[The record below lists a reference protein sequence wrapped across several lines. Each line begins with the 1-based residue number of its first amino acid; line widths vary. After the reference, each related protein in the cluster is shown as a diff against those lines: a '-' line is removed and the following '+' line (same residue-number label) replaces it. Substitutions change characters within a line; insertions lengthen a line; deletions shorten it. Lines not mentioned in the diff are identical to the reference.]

1 MQEELSLLH
10 CSMGHCERLTDTLMV
25 VVTRPHTSYH
35 LIDCLV
41 AERLCCHGN
50 DDILAFTAK

>member
-1 MQEELSLLH
+1 MQEELSLLVFL
-10 CSMGHCERLTDTLMV
+10 MGWRELATDTLIV

-41 AERLCCHGN
+41 AQRFCCHGN
-50 DDILAFTAK
+50 DELLNGTGK